1 VFCVMRIILMCVFDD
16 ISNRVAGFKKS
27 PAPEAAGHLR
37 QRLQA
42 SATELLV
49 LKIFHLRQ
57 RLQASATELLE
68 QGNTVQ
74 CDNDVV
80 M

>member
-1 VFCVMRIILMCVFDD
+1 LLVLKNC
-16 ISNRVAGFKKS
+16 
-27 PAPEAAGHLR
+27 HLR

-49 LKIFHLRQ
+49 LKICHLRQ